1 MLHNSSMQITQPILP
16 RVQKNLWQLGVLPIM
31 MLGALSSLIGVYWDI
46 AWHIDIGRDSFFTMP
61 HNFIYAGM
69 LIVLLTTAW
78 GLLADSRATSFHW
91 QLGRRYIHP
100 GMLVATISAALILF
114 FAPADELWHRF
125 FGLDVTLWGPMHL
138 VGLTGFTF
146 FTLSGVLVA
155 WLEREIAPLEQ
166 RHFFERIALF
176 FAAALLGNLML
187 FLAEYE
193 FNIAQFPIDFHP
205 LLLAG
210 ISVFPLVLIAKIY
223 PRAWAATKVALIFTG
238 IRLLMHL
245 WLSITEGMNLAGVSK
260 PVFPVLLLTAVVI
273 DVLVKR
279 VPVWL
284 LGSSAALVTLLV
296 GFVVNSNFSQMTW
309 TLPVLL
315 RGGLAGIVLAA
326 VVALF
331 ATRVAKILEPK
342 VV

>member
-1 MLHNSSMQITQPILP
+1 MQLTQPT
-16 RVQKNLWQLGVLPIM
+16 RVSKNLLQMGVLPVM

-46 AWHIDIGRDSFFTMP
+46 AWHIDIGRDTFFSMP
-61 HNFIYAGM
+61 HNFIYSGM

-78 GLLADSRATSFHW
+78 GLFSDSRATSFHW
-91 QLGRRYIHP
+91 RFGRRYIHP

-146 FTLSGVLVA
+146 FTFSGALIA

-166 RHFFERIALF
+166 KQLFERITLF
-176 FAAALLGNLML
+176 FMAALLGNLML

-205 LLLAG
+205 LLLAA

-223 PRAWAATKVALIFTG
+223 PRAWGATKVALIFTA
-238 IRLLMHL
+238 IRLSMHL
-245 WLSITEGMNLAGVSK
+245 WLSTTQGMNLAGLSK
-260 PVFPVLLLTAVVI
+260 PVFPILILTAVVI
-273 DVLVKR
+273 DLLVKKA
-279 VPVWL
+279 PTWL
-284 LGSSAALVTLLV
+284 LGSSAAVVTLLI
-296 GFVVNSNFSQMTW
+296 GFVVNSSFPQMTW

-315 RGGLAGIVLAA
+315 RGGLTGIVLAA
-326 VVALF
+326 LVAVL

-342 VV
+342 SL